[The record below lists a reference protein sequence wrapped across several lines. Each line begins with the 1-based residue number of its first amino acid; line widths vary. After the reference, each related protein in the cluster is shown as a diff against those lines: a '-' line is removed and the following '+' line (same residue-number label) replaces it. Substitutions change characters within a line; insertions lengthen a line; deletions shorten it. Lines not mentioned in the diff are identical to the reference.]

1 MLLGVFILT
10 FMIAGQVI
18 LLLVKLLLGNVYT
31 HEAIREVTIDD
42 ICYPDRANGKP
53 LVSFFY
59 KLSKDKEK
67 FLRGFESEISVFEA
81 AAREIKNFRIY

>member
-1 MLLGVFILT
+1 M
-10 FMIAGQVI
+10 
-18 LLLVKLLLGNVYT
+18 
-31 HEAIREVTIDD
+31 TIDD

-59 KLSKDKEK
+59 KLSKDKKK